1 MLSCQVFSVKEVR
14 KDVLMAI
21 LAMIMIV
28 WVIFN
33 NPLSTITNTFALPK
47 NWVRGVEKDV
57 LMEILAVL

>member
-1 MLSCQVFSVKEVR
+1 
-14 KDVLMAI
+14 MAI

-47 NWVRGVEKDV
+47 NWVRGVEKGV